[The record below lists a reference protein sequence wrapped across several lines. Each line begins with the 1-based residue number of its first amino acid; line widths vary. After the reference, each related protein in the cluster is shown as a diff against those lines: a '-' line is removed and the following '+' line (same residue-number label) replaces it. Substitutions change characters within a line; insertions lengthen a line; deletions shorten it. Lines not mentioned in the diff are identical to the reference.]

1 MPTLHETQR
10 AFADSLLHGAAPPML
25 SATSAARFSVYR
37 GNVFSNLT
45 AALRLSYPAVARLVG
60 GECFDGWAA
69 RFIAAQ
75 PPRSGDLYEY
85 GEDFAQYLAQAP
97 GMTLAWLP
105 DVARLE
111 WAINRALAAG
121 RSPALDPA
129 SLAALPPEQVPLLCF
144 LPCPG
149 LSLLALDHPAE
160 AIWRAVLD
168 DDEAGRSAALAA
180 IDPAPRGE
188 QLAVLPGPDG
198 FVLLQLCPD
207 SLRLARSLAAG
218 MRLADALATVPPD
231 RAAHLLATLIAHAI
245 FITATP
251 EPSP

>member
-10 AFADSLLHGAAPPML
+10 AFADGLLHGAPPAML

-37 GNVFSNLT
+37 GNVLSNLT

-69 RFIAAQ
+69 RFIVAR

-85 GEDFAQYLAQAP
+85 GEEFADYLRDAP
-97 GMTLAWLP
+97 GMELAWLP

-121 RSPALDPA
+121 VSPALDPG
-129 SLAALPPEQVPLLCF
+129 SLAALPADRIAELLF

-168 DDEAGRSAALAA
+168 DDEASRAASLAA

-198 FVLLQLCPD
+198 FVLLRLCPD
-207 SLRLARSLAAG
+207 SLALARSLAAG
-218 MRLADALATVPPD
+218 RRLADALASVPGD
-231 RAAHLLATLIAHAI
+231 RAAQLLGTLIGHAI
-245 FITATP
+245 FTAATP